1 MSTRAQRRANR
12 INALASTGARTEE
25 GKRVVA
31 SNPIR
36 HGLTAKTVVLNT
48 ESQPEYDALHTGLR
62 NSHKPANEQEE
73 LLVKEI
79 ADCSWRLQRCRN
91 IEHRLFS
98 VHTSIFGTDPDP
110 DEKNVR
116 RAHTDPD
123 AALLR
128 AWQKQS
134 EELEKLRRYST
145 TIERAYFRA
154 IDTLVKLQ
162 KQRVVAGH
170 ARPIGF
176 ASQKVPIS
184 VHPCESVASNDL
196 SIG

>member
-12 INALASTGARTEE
+12 INSLASTGARTAE

-36 HGLTAKTVVLNT
+36 HGLTSKQVVLNI
-48 ESQPEYDALHTGLR
+48 ESQQEYDALKAALR
-62 NSHKPANEQEE
+62 DSHQPANEQEE
-73 LLVKEI
+73 LLVTEI
-79 ADCSWRLQRCRN
+79 TDCSWRLQRARN

-98 VHTSIFGTDPDP
+98 VYTSIFGTDPDP
-110 DEKNVR
+110 DEKNIL

-134 EELEKLRRYST
+134 DELEKLRRYST
-145 TIERAYFRA
+145 TIERTYFRA
-154 IDTLVKLQ
+154 IGPT
-162 KQRVVAGH
+162 
-170 ARPIGF
+170 
-176 ASQKVPIS
+176 
-184 VHPCESVASNDL
+184 
-196 SIG
+196 